1 MIAYILTHLWVFME
15 MLFLDIL
22 ADAFLIKKK
31 SGSRSKRV
39 FGLLFLT
46 MVMSV
51 SVTLF
56 EDIVA
61 LKLFFDFLLVYAYLL
76 YFYQTTLGEA
86 LSVYVINY
94 SVIICIDFI
103 GVSGYYY
110 IFGTSENMPMF
121 YLMCL
126 MVKSTELGSGF
137 LIRWFWK
144 KGGNAAIR
152 SEGIR
157 ALFPSF
163 VIIAGAGIF
172 ASQFLMRTQTVP
184 VEVTVLM
191 AGMIGLNIFLV
202 FNMLLA
208 ARVELEKNSLKDA
221 ARQTKME
228 LLIYQNKQELYT
240 KQGKRLHEYKNQLL
254 TISDMLEQGLVS
266 QTLQYTQGLTGEI
279 GKALER
285 IYTNHPVVDAILN
298 MKRQEALNR
307 GVNVNLLDNAIEA
320 AEKCE
325 SEGMVLVRIVREK
338 RQLVITVKNSYAGQL
353 HLEDSRLMTSKLDEE
368 NHGYGLAAIQDIA
381 GRYDG
386 TFVVKAEGD
395 YVKAT
400 VLIPD
405 M

>member
-144 KGGNAAIR
+144 KGGN
-152 SEGIR
+152 E
-157 ALFPSF
+157 SF
-163 VIIAGAGIF
+163 C
-172 ASQFLMRTQTVP
+172 
-184 VEVTVLM
+184 
-191 AGMIGLNIFLV
+191 
-202 FNMLLA
+202 
-208 ARVELEKNSLKDA
+208 
-221 ARQTKME
+221 
-228 LLIYQNKQELYT
+228 
-240 KQGKRLHEYKNQLL
+240 
-254 TISDMLEQGLVS
+254 
-266 QTLQYTQGLTGEI
+266 
-279 GKALER
+279 
-285 IYTNHPVVDAILN
+285 
-298 MKRQEALNR
+298 R
-307 GVNVNLLDNAIEA
+307 GFFQ
-320 AEKCE
+320 K
-325 SEGMVLVRIVREK
+325 
-338 RQLVITVKNSYAGQL
+338 
-353 HLEDSRLMTSKLDEE
+353 
-368 NHGYGLAAIQDIA
+368 A
-381 GRYDG
+381 GRRSR
-386 TFVVKAEGD
+386 VKVFCRSFFQKRRE
-395 YVKAT
+395 
-400 VLIPD
+400 
-405 M
+405 